1 MENFFSVTDHKDIS
15 NLIIHSDI
23 SNNKRLKIFEET
35 GIKTIGVIGLGLI
48 GASYA
53 KAFKKY
59 TKCRILAYNRT
70 FATTEKAIS
79 DGVVDAPL
87 DESNLSECDL
97 IIPSLYPDAII
108 DYVKEN
114 ASNFK
119 KGAIIIDAGGL
130 KRKIC
135 RELYPIAKANG
146 FTFVGG
152 HPMAGKRYSGYDY
165 STEDL
170 FIGSSM
176 IVVPE
181 DINDSGLMTLL
192 AKVFLPCGISM
203 LTVTT
208 PEKHDKM
215 IAFTSEMP
223 HIISNSFIKSPTAK
237 EHTGFSAGSYKDLT
251 RVAWLN
257 ETMWTEIFLENRDN
271 IITEL
276 DYMIKYLSEYKDAL
290 TNNDDKEL
298 WKLLHEGK
306 VAKEEVDGI

>member
-15 NLIIHSDI
+15 NLIINSDI
-23 SNNKRLKIFEET
+23 SNNERLKIFEET

-237 EHTGFSAGSYKDLT
+237 EHTGFSAGSYRDVS
-251 RVAWLN
+251 RVAKINAEL
-257 ETMWTEIFLENRDN
+257 WTELFLENKAPLLS
-271 IITEL
+271 EL
-276 DYMIKYLSEYKDAL
+276 DTLIDNLSRIR
-290 TNNDDKEL
+290 NNIANEDYQSLYRQLKA
-298 WKLLHEGK
+298 GRT
-306 VAKEEVDGI
+306 VKEELNE